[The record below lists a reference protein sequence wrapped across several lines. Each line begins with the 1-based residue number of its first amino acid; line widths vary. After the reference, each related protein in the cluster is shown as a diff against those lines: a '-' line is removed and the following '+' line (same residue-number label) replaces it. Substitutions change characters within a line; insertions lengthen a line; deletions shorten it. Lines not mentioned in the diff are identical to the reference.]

1 MSPARERL
9 WEFVRLNQRLS
20 ARARPT
26 LVGRPEQLAERYL
39 DRIAALMA
47 QHGPEVVVDVGG
59 GRSCLFAASRPKGTA
74 TRIVAVDVA
83 AEELALND
91 DVDETIVADASA
103 GLPFPDE
110 SVDLIASRV
119 TLEHLPDVGGFVRET
134 ARVLRPGGW
143 CVHLFAG
150 RNAPYALV
158 NRALPPALS
167 SRLIHL
173 LVPGSEGVLGFRA
186 YYDRCA
192 PLAIEQVLRSTGFG
206 NVTVEVGYEQAFY
219 FDFFLPLYVL
229 AALYDAAVRTLGLR
243 ELGSLVLVS
252 AQKPARS
259 ADQARGLP

>member
-1 MSPARERL
+1 MTSARERL
-9 WEFVRLNQRLS
+9 WGFVRLNQRLS

-26 LVGRPEQLAERYL
+26 LVGRPEHLAERYL
-39 DRIAALMA
+39 DRIATLMDE
-47 QHGPEVVVDVGG
+47 HRPEVVVDVGG
-59 GRSCLFAASRPKGTA
+59 GRSCLFAAGRRAG

-103 GLPFPDE
+103 GLPFADE

-158 NRALPPALS
+158 NRALPPAFS

-186 YYDRCA
+186 YYDRCS
-192 PLAIEQVLRSTGFG
+192 PGGIEQVLSHSGFG
-206 NVTVEVGYEQAFY
+206 NVTVQVGYEQAFY
-219 FDFFLPLYVL
+219 FDFFVPLYVL
-229 AALYDAAVRTLGLR
+229 AALYDAAVRSLDLR

-252 AQKPARS
+252 AQKPERELA
-259 ADQARGLP
+259 AEGAGGLP